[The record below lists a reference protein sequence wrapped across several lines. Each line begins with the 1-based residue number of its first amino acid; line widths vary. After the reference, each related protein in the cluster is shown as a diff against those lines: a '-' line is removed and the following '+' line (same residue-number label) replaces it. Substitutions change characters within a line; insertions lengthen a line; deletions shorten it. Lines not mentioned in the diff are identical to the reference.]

1 MAFEQ
6 GRCIRVVAAVVA
18 QDGRYL
24 ITRRR
29 ATAVLPLLWE
39 FPGGRVEEGESDE
52 NALIRELE
60 ERLGAI
66 ATVGRMISSVTHPY
80 ENYSVDLMLYE
91 CQLAPGDLSAR
102 AVAEYRWVT
111 SEEFDEL
118 EFTPADE
125 ASMSKLLGVT

>member
-1 MAFEQ
+1 
-6 GRCIRVVAAVVA
+6 VVA

-39 FPGGRVEEGESDE
+39 FPGGRVEDGETDEG
-52 NALIRELE
+52 ALARELE
-60 ERLGAI
+60 ERLGARV
-66 ATVGRMISSVTHPY
+66 TVGKLMSSVTHPY
-80 ENYSVDLMLYE
+80 ATYSVDLMLYE
-91 CQLAPGDLSAR
+91 CDLAPSELETR

-125 ASMSKLLGVT
+125 ASMSKLLGVG